1 MRPVGGRL
9 VVAMTTLRQ
18 RFIDE
23 MELRGLSPLTRDGY
37 VGVVYRL
44 ARHFHRSPDQI
55 TNDELKGYLLY
66 LMREKQRSRSTV
78 IIVVSALRFFYRNV
92 LHRPFEE
99 VAAALPRM
107 KKPVL
112 RPRIYSPEQVGRLLN
127 AQCLSVKHRT
137 LLMVTYAA
145 GLRISEVCRLRPE
158 HILSERGQIHVAQG
172 KGGKDRYTIL
182 SPRLLTELRAYWR
195 IYQPKDWLF
204 PSELKPGRPLVKE
217 AIKRAFHRAVRET
230 GLPSNGGVHALRHS
244 FATHLLEAGVPVP
257 IMQRLLGHR
266 SLSTTSRYLHVRRE
280 FLSQLQGPLEA
291 LDLRPLQQA
300 F

>member
-1 MRPVGGRL
+1 MS
-9 VVAMTTLRQ
+9 TLRQ

-44 ARHFHRSPDQI
+44 ARFFHRSPDQV

-66 LMREKQRSRSTV
+66 LLREKQRSRSTV
-78 IIVVSALRFFYRNV
+78 IGVVSALRFFYQRV
-92 LHRPFEE
+92 LGRPFAE
-99 VAAALPRM
+99 VDAALPRM
-107 KKPVL
+107 KKPLL
-112 RPRIYSPEQVGRLLN
+112 RPRIYSPEQVTRLLN
-127 AQCLSVKHRT
+127 AECLSVKHRM
-137 LLMVTYAA
+137 LLMTTYAA

-158 HILSERGQIHVAQG
+158 HILSERGQIHVVQG
-172 KGGKDRYTIL
+172 KGAKDRYTIL
-182 SPRLLTELRAYWR
+182 SPRLLAELRTYWR

-204 PSELKPGRPLVKE
+204 PSDLKPGCHLVKE
-217 AIKRAFHRAVRET
+217 AIKRAFHRAVRAT
-230 GLPSNGGVHALRHS
+230 GLPSNGGVHSLRHS

-266 SLSTTSRYLHVRRE
+266 SYATTSRYLHVRRE
-280 FLSQLQGPLEA
+280 FIAQLQGPLEA

-300 F
+300 Y

>member
-1 MRPVGGRL
+1 MS
-9 VVAMTTLRQ
+9 TLRQ

-44 ARHFHRSPDQI
+44 ARHYHRSPDLI
-55 TNDELKGYLLY
+55 TNDELKAYVLHML
-66 LMREKQRSRSTV
+66 RDQKRSRSTV
-78 IIVVSALRFFYRNV
+78 IVVVSALRFFYHRV
-92 LHRPFEE
+92 LHRPFED
-99 VAAALPRM
+99 VAAVLPGM

-112 RPRIYSPEQVGRLLN
+112 RPRVYSPEQITRLLD
-127 AQCLSVKHRT
+127 AECLSVKHRT
-137 LLMVTYAA
+137 LLLVTYAA
-145 GLRISEVCRLRPE
+145 GLRVSEVCRLRPE
-158 HILSERGQIHVAQG
+158 HILSERGQIHVVQG

-182 SPRLLTELRAYWR
+182 SPRLLAELRAYWR

-204 PSELKPGRPLVKE
+204 PSHLKPGRPLVTE
-217 AIKRAFHRAVRET
+217 AIKRAFHRAVRAT
-230 GLPSNGGVHALRHS
+230 GLPSNGGVHSLRHS

-257 IMQRLLGHR
+257 ILQRLLGHR
-266 SLSTTSRYLHVRRE
+266 SYATTSRYLHVRRE
-280 FLSQLQGPLEA
+280 FISQLKGPLEA